1 MKVLNDAR
9 AESNVNGGTIVLVQG
24 PPGAGKTALL
34 HECGSLSRAAG
45 WLPVRISSKALYDA
59 DTLAR
64 RLKMSHATKVTKR
77 TSSATHGGLSTL
89 LTYLFQRQEDP
100 VFEDKEANVEQILIE
115 AATPDGLLVILDEA
129 QNLKLEIEPESPE
142 KRAVVRCLNQIN
154 NGTFGAPI
162 VLLAG
167 GLDTSQEVFEAFGVS
182 RLTADGVHHLGALD
196 DVSTREIIRDRLVKS
211 GGAQADHEH
220 LDQWIR
226 TLAAASYG
234 WPQHIQR
241 YSMVAAQWLLDNG
254 SAPSPQVPEAVLIEG
269 REKRED
275 YYRARVMSLD
285 RTDVVVLAN
294 LLRQTGPSRTLKK
307 DDIVAELS
315 TSKGREKAEEVF
327 ELILSRGV
335 IAEDQDKFFSVPIPS
350 MHSWLVHLY
359 ANEQAKRLPAPSDE
373 LPARPLD
380 PKHSVSKLSKPA
392 DPE

>member
-9 AESNVNGGTIVLVQG
+9 AASNVNGGTIVLVQG

-34 HECGSLSRAAG
+34 HECGSLARAAG

-59 DTLAR
+59 DILAR
-64 RLKMSHATKVTKR
+64 RVKMSYATKVSKR

-129 QNLKLEIEPESPE
+129 QNLTLEIEPESPE
-142 KRAVVRCLNQIN
+142 KRAVLRCLNQIN
-154 NGTFGAPI
+154 SGTFGAPI

-167 GLDTSQEVFEAFGVS
+167 GLDTSQKVVEAFCVS

-196 DVSTREIIRDRLVKS
+196 DVSTRKVIRDWLVKS

-220 LDQWIR
+220 LDEWIR
-226 TLAAASYG
+226 TLAGASYG

-241 YSMVAAQWLLDNG
+241 YSMIAAQWLLDHG

-275 YYRARVMSLD
+275 YYRARIMSLD
-285 RTDVVVLAN
+285 RTDVVILAN
-294 LLRQTGPSRTLKK
+294 LLRQIGNSRTLEK
-307 DDIVAELS
+307 DDIVAEFS
-315 TSKGREKAEEVF
+315 ASKGRDKAEAVF
-327 ELILSRGV
+327 ELILSKGV
-335 IAEDQDKFFSVPIPS
+335 IAKDQEKRFSVPIPS
-350 MHSWLVHLY
+350 MHNWLVHKY
-359 ANEQAKRLPAPSDE
+359 ADKRAKRLPTPFGQ
-373 LPARPLD
+373 LPAKQFD
-380 PKHSVSKLSKPA
+380 PTHSPNETSKPRGPA
-392 DPE
+392 